1 MVCSVV
7 FAALN
12 VNFSLL
18 IGLALGRVGAGIEPW
33 PWHCYDSCIMRDRSP
48 PLSRDGLFGEG
59 RARARSSRGFS
70 VAASLIVALL
80 QLACTSTPAPYGD
93 VAGARFGKGELLQ
106 SDTNRMATL
115 AMQQNLESLFSL
127 MDKLYKRNPNE
138 WPKTAD
144 SREAAIEF
152 VRLTVLNRQG
162 WAPLGDARD
171 VQALSKALEPEFDD
185 DRVAAFIYAA
195 ADTMVTAH
203 GGKTFYTM
211 VDGLNPQAVHNAAR
225 NMEIAAWVLS
235 SRTNADG
242 TPLLLANEIGEAQR
256 NLSFERE
263 MSKIIARLDLMAIY
277 GTEKYRRAVIGYGQ
291 GLVAGPFIQFLPVDA
306 VSGVVSAQ

>member
-1 MVCSVV
+1 MRSRRAIAIAACVVC
-7 FAALN
+7 AQ
-12 VNFSLL
+12 
-18 IGLALGRVGAGIEPW
+18 
-33 PWHCYDSCIMRDRSP
+33 
-48 PLSRDGLFGEG
+48 
-59 RARARSSRGFS
+59 
-70 VAASLIVALL
+70 ALL
-80 QLACTSTPAPYGD
+80 ACSSTPAPYGE
-93 VAGARFGKGELLQ
+93 VAGERFRKGELLQ

-115 AMQQNLESLFSL
+115 AMQQNLDSLFSL
-127 MDKLYKRNPNE
+127 MDKLYKRNPGE

-144 SREAAIEF
+144 SREAAVEF

-162 WAPLGDARD
+162 WAPLGEARD
-171 VQALSKALEPEFDD
+171 VQALSKALEPEFED

-235 SRTNADG
+235 SRTKADG
-242 TPLLLANEIGEAQR
+242 SPLLLANEIGEAQR

-263 MSKIIARLDLMAIY
+263 MSKIIARLDLMAVY

>member
-1 MVCSVV
+1 MAGQLLTTLLLLLAPVLGLRRAHC
-7 FAALN
+7 AAMI
-12 VNFSLL
+12 V
-18 IGLALGRVGAGIEPW
+18 
-33 PWHCYDSCIMRDRSP
+33 CIMCDRQPYSA
-48 PLSRDGLFGEG
+48 RYGLFLKSKEQAG
-59 RARARSSRGFS
+59 ARAVRMPLGMLA
-70 VAASLIVALL
+70 VAVLL
-80 QLACTSTPAPYGD
+80 TACSSTPAPYGP
-93 VAGARFGKGELLQ
+93 VQGERFGKGEFFQ

-115 AMQQNLESLFSL
+115 AMQQNLDSLFAL
-127 MDKLYKRNPNE
+127 MDKLYKRNPSE
-138 WPKTAD
+138 WPKTAK
-144 SREAAIEF
+144 SPEAAVEF
-152 VRLTVLNRQG
+152 VRLAVINRQG

-171 VQALSKALEPEFDD
+171 VAALSKALEPDFSD

-195 ADTMVTAH
+195 ADTVVTAQ
-203 GGKTFYTM
+203 GGKTYFTM
-211 VDGLNPQAVHNAAR
+211 IDGLNPQAVHNAAR

-235 SRTNADG
+235 SRTKTDG

-306 VSGVVSAQ
+306 VSGLVSAQ